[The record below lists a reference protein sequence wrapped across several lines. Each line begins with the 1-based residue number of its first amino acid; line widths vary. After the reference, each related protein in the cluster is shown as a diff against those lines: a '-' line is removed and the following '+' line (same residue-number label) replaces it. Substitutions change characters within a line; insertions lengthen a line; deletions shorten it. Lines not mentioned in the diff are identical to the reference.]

1 MVVKD
6 SDFICA
12 ESSYFNDAM
21 YSVSESM
28 DNSATHLENI
38 PSANSIHSRHSP
50 SLDDKSPGYYSNCS
64 PTAFQRSGSQ
74 SSLSLSPHD
83 YNGDLRSPTRQ
94 EAPFFTTHSTLFD
107 PTSVSSSCMN
117 SYPTQSFGMFAAPGN
132 VQAVG
137 NNIPVS
143 IMNSMDIKPS
153 LEIKANVQT
162 HPFYT
167 HEIIPPMANQLP
179 SPNSHRQSI
188 APLGIPNMPS
198 FPGYRAYPQVN
209 DIFGPAKQE
218 FYMQS
223 PFYPGYPN
231 YWYLRQPTNQ
241 ILTCMWIDQTPF
253 PKSKPCNKQFTIMQ
267 DIVRHINDEHI
278 TRLDNNE
285 YVCHWQNCSRNLLPF
300 KAKYKLVNHIRVHTG
315 EKPFP
320 CPFPGCGKL
329 FARSENLKIHKRT
342 HTGKRAGEK
351 PFPCEYPSCDRRF
364 ANSSDRKK
372 HMHVHSTEKPYN
384 CRTKN
389 CVKTFNQ
396 SNPLRKN
403 IKNINELPQCDGAC
417 TGPCNSTHEPDPRV
431 FSPPLTPEKSIPDD
445 NSELTQNYNDMISL
459 QNNTT
464 LDKNTVSNVIIKQEF
479 EELSN
484 DIRQQLTSINDV
496 NSHHLTT
503 GSKIDDNLVPSAPW
517 YACDGHI

>member
-1 MVVKD
+1 
-6 SDFICA
+6 
-12 ESSYFNDAM
+12 M
-21 YSVSESM
+21 Y
-28 DNSATHLENI
+28 
-38 PSANSIHSRHSP
+38 
-50 SLDDKSPGYYSNCS
+50 
-64 PTAFQRSGSQ
+64 
-74 SSLSLSPHD
+74 
-83 YNGDLRSPTRQ
+83 
-94 EAPFFTTHSTLFD
+94 
-107 PTSVSSSCMN
+107 
-117 SYPTQSFGMFAAPGN
+117 
-132 VQAVG
+132 
-137 NNIPVS
+137 
-143 IMNSMDIKPS
+143 
-153 LEIKANVQT
+153 
-162 HPFYT
+162 
-167 HEIIPPMANQLP
+167 
-179 SPNSHRQSI
+179 
-188 APLGIPNMPS
+188 
-198 FPGYRAYPQVN
+198 
-209 DIFGPAKQE
+209 
-218 FYMQS
+218 
-223 PFYPGYPN
+223 
-231 YWYLRQPTNQ
+231 
-241 ILTCMWIDQTPF
+241 IL
-253 PKSKPCNKQFTIMQ
+253 
-267 DIVRHINDEHI
+267 
-278 TRLDNNE
+278 
-285 YVCHWQNCSRNLLPF
+285 
-300 KAKYKLVNHIRVHTG
+300 
-315 EKPFP
+315 
-320 CPFPGCGKL
+320 
-329 FARSENLKIHKRT
+329 
-342 HTGKRAGEK
+342 GEK